1 MAELLSTLQS
11 LFTTA
16 FVVTSMLVMG
26 LSLTVPQILEP
37 LRNVRLVVVA
47 LLAAFVILPVTA
59 VVLKAVIP
67 MDEQLQIGLI
77 LLATA
82 HGAPFLPKLSQIANG
97 NLAFAVGLMTVLIV
111 ATVIYLPIVLPFL
124 LPGVTVDAGAIAGSL
139 FVQMIVPLAAGLL
152 VNARWSEAA
161 AEAKPPIAQVSNIS
175 LALLLVLMLGL
186 NLPNVIGLIGSGALL
201 ATLILTVVAI
211 GSGYLLG
218 GPGQDTRGVT
228 ALGLALPNLAAGFL
242 IAGSSFAD
250 KPNVL
255 VFLAGAGLIVL
266 LINFPLAAELG
277 KRSAN
282 RAAAA
287 GAPVPSQPPATT
299 RPTSAEESAETG

>member
-26 LSLTVPQILEP
+26 MSLTVPQIIEP
-37 LRNVRLVVVA
+37 LRNLRLVVLA
-47 LLAAFVILPVTA
+47 LVAAFVVVPVTA
-59 VVLKAVIP
+59 VVLRAVIP

-77 LLATA
+77 LMASA
-82 HGAPFLPKLSQIANG
+82 HGAPFLPKLTQIAKG
-97 NLAFAVGLMTVLIV
+97 NLAYAVGLMTLLIV
-111 ATVIYLPIVLPFL
+111 ATVIYLPIVLPLL
-124 LPGVTVDAGAIAGSL
+124 LPGVTVDAGAIASSL
-139 FVQMIVPLAAGLL
+139 FIQMIVPLAIGLL
-152 VNARWSEAA
+152 VNARWPEAA
-161 AEAKPPIAQVSNIS
+161 DEARKPLAQVSNIS
-175 LALLLVLMLGL
+175 LVLLLVLMLGL

-211 GSGYLLG
+211 GAGYLLG

-228 ALGLALPNLAAGFL
+228 ALGVALPNMAASFL

-250 KPNVL
+250 KPNVI
-255 VFLAGAGLIVL
+255 VFLAGAGLIVM

-277 KRSAN
+277 KRAAP
-282 RAAAA
+282 RAD
-287 GAPVPSQPPATT
+287 GREVPT
-299 RPTSAEESAETG
+299 PT

>member
-1 MAELLSTLQS
+1 MAEVLSTLQS

-26 LSLTVPQILEP
+26 MSLTVPQIIEP
-37 LRNVRLVVVA
+37 LRNARLVVLA
-47 LLAAFVILPVTA
+47 LVAAFVVVPVTA
-59 VVLKAVIP
+59 VVLRAVIP

-77 LLATA
+77 LMASA
-82 HGAPFLPKLSQIANG
+82 HGAPFLPKLTQIASG
-97 NLAFAVGLMTVLIV
+97 NLAYAVGLMTLLIV
-111 ATVIYLPIVLPFL
+111 ATVIYLPIVLPLL

-139 FVQMIVPLAAGLL
+139 FIQMLVPLGIGLL
-152 VNARWSEAA
+152 VNARWPEAA
-161 AEAKPPIAQVSNIS
+161 DEARKPLAQVSNIS
-175 LALLLVLMLGL
+175 LVLLLVLMLGL

-211 GSGYLLG
+211 GAGYLLG

-228 ALGLALPNLAAGFL
+228 ALGVALPNMAASFL

-255 VFLAGAGLIVL
+255 VFLAGAGLIVM

-277 KRSAN
+277 KR
-282 RAAAA
+282 AA
-287 GAPVPSQPPATT
+287 GRPEPVAT
-299 RPTSAEESAETG
+299 